1 MRLPFFRFWQAAR
14 SSYWFLPTVMALAA
28 IGFGALMVWLDAGPA
43 AGLLE
48 PLGWYQQSKPE
59 GARAVLSAIAG
70 SMITVAGVVFSITI
84 VAISYAAS
92 QYGPRILTNFMSD
105 RGNQITLGTFIATF
119 VYSVVVL
126 RTIQSGEQSS
136 FVPQLALFGAMLLA
150 LCSLAVLIFFIHH
163 VPQSI
168 HVNHVVADIGRR
180 LIASIDQ
187 AFPNCF
193 GDAPERSDEE
203 HERLQ
208 RAADRLFGGDAPV
221 ARVGA
226 KSAGYVQALDKD
238 RLFNAACKHDII
250 LSLVRAPG
258 DFLYQDMPFALASP
272 ADQITDE
279 IKDDL
284 RASYTV
290 GSRRTPMQDL
300 LFLIDELVDIT
311 ARAMSTGVNDPYT
324 AVTCVDWLTAGAS
337 EMTRRQPPSP
347 YRLDEEGNLR
357 LVAPQGSFREHIE
370 RGFGRIRPYIARDIN
385 AGRHTLRMLASLA
398 ERCHSIDQLQILGAE
413 AESLVTLAR
422 EMLEEPMFKLLEDDA
437 QSTRRQFLDAMQSCR
452 KDAGPPKVTART
464 GRSPRRPGAARRAA
478 E

>member
-1 MRLPFFRFWQAAR
+1 MKLPLLQFVQAVR
-14 SSYWFLPTVMALAA
+14 SSYWFLPSVMALGA
-28 IGFGALMVWLDAGPA
+28 IAFGALMVWLDAGPA

-105 RGNQITLGTFIATF
+105 RGNQVTLGTFIATF

-136 FVPQLALFGAMLLA
+136 FVPQLALFGAMFLA
-150 LCSLAVLIFFIHH
+150 LCSLAVLIYFIHH

-180 LIASIDQ
+180 LIASIDK
-187 AFPNCF
+187 AFPGCF
-193 GDAPERSDEE
+193 GDPPERSDDE

-208 RAADRLFGGDAPV
+208 RAAEQLFGDGAPV
-221 ARVGA
+221 AKVGS
-226 KSAGYVQALDKD
+226 KSEGYIQVLDEDK
-238 RLFNAACKHDII
+238 LFGAACKHDII
-250 LSLVRAPG
+250 LCLVRAPG
-258 DFLYQDMPFALASP
+258 DFLYQEMPFALVSP
-272 ADQITDE
+272 PDRLTDE
-279 IKDDL
+279 ARDDL
-284 RASYTV
+284 RGSYTV
-290 GSRRTPMQDL
+290 GSRRTPSQDL

-347 YRLDEEGNLR
+347 FRLDDEGRLR
-357 LVAPQGSFREHIE
+357 LVAQQGSFREHIE
-370 RGFGRIRPYIARDIN
+370 RGFGRMRPYVARDIN
-385 AGRHTLRMLASLA
+385 AGRHTIRMLASLS
-398 ERCHSIDQLQILGAE
+398 ERCHSVDQLQILAAE
-413 AESLVTLAR
+413 AESLLTLAR
-422 EMLEEPMFKLLEDDA
+422 EMLEEPMFQLLQEEA
-437 QSTRRQFLDAMQSCR
+437 RETRRQFLDAMQSCR
-452 KDAGPPKVTART
+452 NDAEPRRVTARKD
-464 GRSPRRPGAARRAA
+464 RSPRRQAAAHPAA